1 MQSAEKPHSAEERI
15 GKPISLPDVGTA
27 RTSRS
32 LPGHQPKASSMGIV
46 SSPKL
51 PSERRFGFTFAGALA
66 VLGVYG
72 IIRHRN
78 WLVCG
83 ACLIVSIICGLLAY
97 ARPKSLAPLNKAW
110 FHLGEWLGKIVSP
123 IVLGIIF
130 FGLLTPISILTRLF
144 GRDELRLKRRTVNSY
159 WVDRT
164 PPGPTA
170 QSFRNQF

>member
-1 MQSAEKPHSAEERI
+1 MQSAEKPHSAEERM
-15 GKPISLPDVGTA
+15 GKTMSLPAVGAA
-27 RTSRS
+27 RPSRV
-32 LPGHQPKASSMGIV
+32 LPSYQRKAPSMSIV

-51 PSERRFGFTFAGALA
+51 PSERRFGFTFAAALA
-66 VLGVYG
+66 FLGVYG

-78 WLVCG
+78 WLACSVC
-83 ACLIVSIICGLLAY
+83 LVVSIICGLLAY
-97 ARPKSLAPLNKAW
+97 ASPKSLAPLNKAW
-110 FHLGEWLGKIVSP
+110 FHLGEGLGKIVSP

-144 GRDELRLKRRTVNSY
+144 GRDELRLKRRAVNSY